1 MVDDLFS
8 EVDQDLRAEQ
18 SRARL
23 RRLATGGLA
32 ALVAAGIGFGGWQYA
47 LHRQR
52 ARIEA
57 AAPLFF
63 AAQKDADTAP
73 LAAAGPDAPLTPEQR
88 RAIGELRRV
97 ADTAPEGF
105 ATLARLRL
113 AALCWED
120 RDHARALAL
129 WDRVA
134 QDRLADP
141 DFRGLAVLLWVQHQ
155 AGVIDPALLKT
166 RLRDILAPTSPW
178 RALAQETD
186 AMIDLGAGHVADA
199 RRKLLALSQDPAAP
213 EGTRTRASGLLET
226 LDPAKTGG

>member
-8 EVDQDLRAEQ
+8 EVDEDLRAEQ

-23 RRLATGGLA
+23 RRLSVGGLA
-32 ALVAAGIGFGGWQYA
+32 VLVVGGIGAGAWQYG

-52 ARIEA
+52 ALAEA

-88 RAIGELRRV
+88 RAIDELGRV
-97 ADTAPEGF
+97 ADTAPDGF

-120 RDHARALAL
+120 RDHKRALAL

-134 QDRLADP
+134 QDRSADP
-141 DFRGLAVLLWVQHQ
+141 DFRGLADLLWVQHQ
-155 AGVIDPALLKT
+155 AGGADPAILKT
-166 RLRDILAPTSPW
+166 RLRDILTPDSPW

-186 AMIDLGAGHVADA
+186 ALIDLGAGHVADA
-199 RRKLLALSQDPAAP
+199 RRKLLALSQDATAP
-213 EGTRTRASGLLET
+213 EGTRTRAGGLLET
-226 LDPAKTGG
+226 LDPAKTNG